1 MKKMLKYLGIVILII
16 FGIFV
21 ALFSLL
27 VFLAIIAPKDQNAE
41 NGSASLKIEYNGD
54 GEVPE
59 KPDPIYVDTME
70 EALTINPDYY
80 FGDDTYANK
89 VNHVIKVFENDKS
102 ATMFYIS
109 VKNLKTEAFVGAK
122 FKVRTVNEKK
132 QYALIDAIRSEYEG
146 KSKIKPLK
154 MLHIEAPAYDYLS
167 DFGITE
173 GNRFI
178 FGNLGTE
185 NVKTLK
191 IEGQSPTDVIEYTIL
206 GGKEYF
212 WYYENLI
219 SDKPSAEF
227 DIEMDEE

>member
-1 MKKMLKYLGIVILII
+1 MKKMLKYLGIFILII
-16 FGIFV
+16 LGIFV

-27 VFLAIIAPKDQNAE
+27 VFLAVIAPKDQSAE
-41 NGSASLKIEYNGD
+41 NGSVSLNIEYNGE
-54 GEVPE
+54 GKIPE
-59 KPDPIYVDTME
+59 EPDPIYVDTME
-70 EALTINPDYY
+70 DALTINPDYY

-89 VNHVIKVFENDKS
+89 VNRVIKVFENDNYT
-102 ATMFYIS
+102 TMFYIS
-109 VKNLKTEAFVGAK
+109 VENLKAEAFVGAK

-132 QYALIDAIRSEYEG
+132 QYALIHAIRSEHEG
-146 KSKIKPLK
+146 ESRIKPLK
-154 MLHIEAPAYDYLS
+154 MLHLEAPAYDYLS

-178 FGNLGTE
+178 FGTLGTE
-185 NVKTLK
+185 KVKTLK
-191 IEGQSPTDVIEYTIL
+191 IEGQSPTEVIEYTLL
-206 GGKEYF
+206 GEKEYF